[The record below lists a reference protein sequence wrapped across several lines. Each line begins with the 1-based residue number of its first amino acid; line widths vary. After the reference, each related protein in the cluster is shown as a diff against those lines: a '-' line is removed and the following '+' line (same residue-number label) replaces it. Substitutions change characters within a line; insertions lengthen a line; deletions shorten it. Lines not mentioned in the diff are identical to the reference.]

1 MNSTIVLLTVA
12 GLESTM
18 WGRRIVAAAKRG
30 DWNDYDLSMAG
41 RWTSCACGQM
51 DPWIEIANGCPAD
64 SELWMLGCKFGK
76 LRTTEQGDMFERAA
90 CLLIAIHTRS
100 MELYDEA
107 VELGLDWTKL
117 ERNA

>member
-1 MNSTIVLLTVA
+1 MGSAETLLTVNE
-12 GLESTM
+12 LEDSM

-64 SELWMLGCKFGK
+64 SELWMLGCEFGK
-76 LRTTEQGDMFERAA
+76 LRTTEQGDMFDRAA
-90 CLLIAIHTRS
+90 RLLIAIHTRS
-100 MELYDEA
+100 MELYNEA
-107 VELGLDWTKL
+107 VRTGKDWTK
-117 ERNA
+117 